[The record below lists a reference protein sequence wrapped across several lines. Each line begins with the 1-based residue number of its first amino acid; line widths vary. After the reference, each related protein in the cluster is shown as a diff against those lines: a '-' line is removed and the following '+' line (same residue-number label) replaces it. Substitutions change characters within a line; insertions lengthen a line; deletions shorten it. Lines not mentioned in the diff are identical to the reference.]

1 MSVMIKPKYLV
12 LFVSIPY
19 FFCSCTDKTLKA
31 KQLFEFINDEK
42 NGLVIQK
49 QTPNIHIKS
58 RYEPIDYVIAKE
70 KRSNDIKTEDYK
82 NRKAELDGM
91 HYFTIQLA
99 EILRGSNLTDNEA
112 DKEAILNEKLYYFS
126 YKMQNDFKLI
136 EGGDTLPCKLYHFE
150 RMNDLNGMKTITLA
164 FDRNGNK
171 DNIDKTLILD
181 SPILNSDPV
190 KLNFEAKNILNTPQ
204 LKTYN

>member
-1 MSVMIKPKYLV
+1 MNSK
-12 LFVSIPY
+12 F
-19 FFCSCTDKTLKA
+19 KA
-31 KQLFEFINDEK
+31 KQLFEFVNNEQ

-49 QTPNIHIKS
+49 QTPNIYIKT

-70 KRSNDIKTEDYK
+70 KRSNDIKTTEYQ

-99 EILRGSNLTDNEA
+99 EILKGGDLTNNEA
-112 DKEAILNEKLYYFS
+112 DKEALLNEKLYYFS
-126 YKMQNDFKLI
+126 YKMQYDFKLV
-136 EGGDTLPCKLYHFE
+136 EGQDTLPCKLYHFE

-164 FDRNGNK
+164 FDKNANK
-171 DNIDKTLILD
+171 DNIDKTLIFD
-181 SPILNSDPV
+181 SPILGEPV